1 MGFLGEK
8 HLQLMF
14 KFRKSCKKQQQST
27 RIKKLLHN
35 EKKQHKM
42 NQKK

>member
-8 HLQLMF
+8 NYTLCLILRDP
-14 KFRKSCKKQQQST
+14 KKKQQQST
-27 RIKKLLHN
+27 WIKKLLHN

-42 NQKK
+42 NKKY